1 MALLIFSFSLN
12 KDTNE
17 AVFSGNITPQVA
29 LQLLQ
34 NIVIQSAIKQLQDEA
49 VKKAKEQPEPTGG

>member
-1 MALLIFSFSLN
+1 MSLFLFAFSLN
-12 KDTNE
+12 EETKE

-34 NIVIQSAIKQLQDEA
+34 NIVIQTAIKQLQDE
-49 VKKAKEQPEPTGG
+49 KKVKEQSEPSKEG